1 MKASKTLII
10 TGVFAL
16 LAVAAICYYALMQ
29 FAEEKYSIVLKDSSL
44 EIVDFAIEDKEKTTN
59 DVPSNPLKNPYF
71 GDLHVHT
78 RYSFDAYVFG
88 VNATPYDAYRYAK
101 GEMIKHPLDMKCSS
115 KNP

>member
-29 FAEEKYSIVLKDSSL
+29 FADEKYSIVLKDSSL
-44 EIVDFAIEDKEKTTN
+44 EIVDFAIEDKEEITN
-59 DVPSNPLKNPYF
+59 DVPPNPLKNPYF

-88 VNATPYDAYRYAK
+88 VNAAPYLSL
-101 GEMIKHPLDMKCSS
+101 IHI
-115 KNP
+115 

>member
-44 EIVDFAIEDKEKTTN
+44 EIVDFAIEDKEETTN
-59 DVPSNPLKNPYF
+59 DVPPNPLKESIF
-71 GDLHVHT
+71 W
-78 RYSFDAYVFG
+78 
-88 VNATPYDAYRYAK
+88 
-101 GEMIKHPLDMKCSS
+101 
-115 KNP
+115 

>member
-44 EIVDFAIEDKEKTTN
+44 EIIDFAIEDKEETTN
-59 DVPSNPLKNPYF
+59 DCLLYTSPSPR
-71 GDLHVHT
+71 DLQGS
-78 RYSFDAYVFG
+78 RM
-88 VNATPYDAYRYAK
+88 P
-101 GEMIKHPLDMKCSS
+101 SS
-115 KNP
+115 A